1 MIVYHKFVVL
11 MSVCYKM
18 KLITFYECLSQDK
31 ANSFGDLWTL
41 LAPITIWCI
50 STTRCTRIFS
60 AHKRPPAESIKLMW
74 HTIITTLRAQY
85 ERIAGSDDVAELMR
99 LNFRKRWCTTP
110 MAATNGMDIQWK
122 YEVPRW
128 LFPPPMSW
136 TRGVK
141 EMACGIVNV
150 GDG

>member
-1 MIVYHKFVVL
+1 MVR
-11 MSVCYKM
+11 
-18 KLITFYECLSQDK
+18 LITDNRVPTASAQNPKL
-31 ANSFGDLWTL
+31 GDLWML

-50 STTRCTRIFS
+50 WTTRCSRVFS

-85 ERIAGSDDVAELMR
+85 ERIAGSDDAAELMR

-128 LFPPPMSW
+128 LFPPPMS
-136 TRGVK
+136 
-141 EMACGIVNV
+141 
-150 GDG
+150 